1 MFDDRLK
8 RLREA
13 RGLTQ
18 EQTAD
23 NLGIPLRTY
32 RSYET
37 DTREP
42 NSGVLIKIAK
52 FFGVTTDYLLNYNV
66 DIQAVETK
74 QQTEKYLKL
83 DTHGKKMVDFV
94 INEEFAR
101 CTENKSTQKTL
112 WAARSKN
119 NSYDTIEDR
128 QISDLSVC
136 EESDDTDL

>member
-23 NLGIPLRTY
+23 NLEIPLRTY

-37 DTREP
+37 DSREP

-52 FFGVTTDYLLNYNV
+52 FFGVTTDYLLNYNA
-66 DIQAVETK
+66 DIQNVGIK

-83 DTHGKKMVDFV
+83 DPHGKKMVDFV
-94 INEEFAR
+94 LDEEFAR
-101 CTENKSTQKTL
+101 CTEDISTQKPI
-112 WAARSKN
+112 WAARSKD
-119 NSYDTIEDR
+119 NSYGAIEDR
-128 QISDLSVC
+128 QIGDLSAC